1 MSDTFRHW
9 PRLAVA
15 AAVTAL
21 VMAAPLALLVVWLS
35 PAHSVPSDTAARA
48 EAVRTESPPPAPDTP
63 ALIRAGESEPPGL
76 AAPVAPPKD
85 TGKPDA
91 VAPLRPLPAKPKPE
105 AVEAVT
111 ARYKAG
117 DAFTQEVVVTRLS
130 TYRVLGTD
138 VGQNVQYGFVSRFTV
153 DKVERDGALVVKQ
166 KVQEARFGDGDP
178 AMQALLNDAL
188 KKTQGATFEIA
199 VNAKGQVTRFQGPKD
214 PVNVFAGN
222 NPLAGRTFL
231 LWSFLDEDAWK
242 ELAQITFFRPDK
254 ALRPGEKWSRP
265 LSHSWGPLGSWG
277 GETVYVAAGQQAG
290 RERITYAHDM
300 TYRPPR
306 GAGGGLPFLVRRADF
321 KPLTAGGVILFDA
334 ARGKVA
340 AAEETFRVRGS
351 LVVSAADIEAPV
363 EMDETQVFR
372 LRITEPVPGK

>member
-178 AMQALLNDAL
+178 AMQ
-188 KKTQGATFEIA
+188 
-199 VNAKGQVTRFQGPKD
+199 
-214 PVNVFAGN
+214 
-222 NPLAGRTFL
+222 
-231 LWSFLDEDAWK
+231 
-242 ELAQITFFRPDK
+242 
-254 ALRPGEKWSRP
+254 
-265 LSHSWGPLGSWG
+265 
-277 GETVYVAAGQQAG
+277 
-290 RERITYAHDM
+290 
-300 TYRPPR
+300 
-306 GAGGGLPFLVRRADF
+306 
-321 KPLTAGGVILFDA
+321 
-334 ARGKVA
+334 
-340 AAEETFRVRGS
+340 
-351 LVVSAADIEAPV
+351 
-363 EMDETQVFR
+363 
-372 LRITEPVPGK
+372 